1 MTAAGSAFS
10 STYSQAREQ
19 FLAAADR
26 AGLAVESRPHPLKG
40 RDGETLAIDVA
51 RDGPPDAACL
61 LVLTSACHGIEGFCG
76 SGAQVA
82 ALRDDDWRS
91 HAARHGVAV
100 LYVHALNPFGF
111 SHWRRT
117 THENIDLNRNFHD
130 FSKPLP
136 VNATYREVHDLLL
149 PEQWPPPPANEA
161 ALMQWVAA
169 HGEAA
174 FQAAVSGGQHEFPG
188 GMFFGGTSPSWSNLA
203 FREVLRAHG
212 RHSARIAWIDFHT
225 GLGPSGHGERIFCA
239 HDDPATFDRASA
251 WWGGGG
257 RTPVTSI
264 YDGSSSSA
272 PLTGMMWSA
281 FYDEC
286 AQAEY
291 TGITLEYGTLPM
303 MVTLQALRADH
314 WLRLHP
320 EAPPQL
326 AAQIKRTIKDT
337 FYVDTH
343 EWKAQV
349 LAQAREA
356 LFQAADG
363 LSR

>member
-1 MTAAGSAFS
+1 MTAASSAFS

-26 AGLAVESRPHPLKG
+26 AGLRVESKPHPLKG
-40 RDGETLAIDVA
+40 RDGETLALDVA
-51 RDGPPDAACL
+51 LDGPPDAACL
-61 LVLTSACHGIEGFCG
+61 LVLTSACHGVEGFCG

-91 HAARHGVAV
+91 HAARRGVAV

-111 SHWRRT
+111 SHLRRT

-130 FSKPLP
+130 FAKPLP
-136 VNATYREVHDLLL
+136 VNTAYRQVHKLLL
-149 PEQWPPPPANEA
+149 PQQWPPPPANEA
-161 ALMQWVAA
+161 VLMQWVGA

-174 FQAAVSGGQHEFPG
+174 FQAAVSGGQHEFPEG
-188 GMFFGGTSPSWSNLA
+188 LFFGGTSPSWSNSA

-212 RHSARIAWIDFHT
+212 RGAARVAWIDFHT

-239 HDDPATFDRASA
+239 HDDAATLERASA

-264 YDGSSSSA
+264 YDGTSSSA

-286 AQAEY
+286 PQAEY

-303 MVTLQALRADH
+303 METLQALRGDH
-314 WLRLHP
+314 WLHLHP
-320 EAPPQL
+320 EAPPEL
-326 AAQIKRTIKDT
+326 AAQIKQQIKDT
-337 FYVDTH
+337 FYVDTAQ
-343 EWKAQV
+343 WKGQV
-349 LAQAREA
+349 LAQSRDA

-363 LSR
+363 LAR

>member
-1 MTAAGSAFS
+1 MTAASSAFS

-19 FLAAADR
+19 FLGAADR
-26 AGLAVESRPHPLKG
+26 AGLRVESKPHPLKG
-40 RDGETLAIDVA
+40 RDGESLAMDVA
-51 RDGPPDAACL
+51 LDGSPDAACL

-82 ALRDDDWRS
+82 ALRDEDWRS
-91 HAARHGVAV
+91 HAARRGVAV

-130 FSKPLP
+130 FAKPLP
-136 VNATYREVHDLLL
+136 VNAAYREVHDLLL
-149 PEQWPPPPANEA
+149 PGQWPPPPANEA
-161 ALMQWVAA
+161 ELVQWVGA
-169 HGEAA
+169 HGEAQ
-174 FQAAVSGGQHEFPG
+174 FQTAVSGGQHEFPDG
-188 GMFFGGTSPSWSNLA
+188 LFFGGTSPSWSNSA

-212 RHSARIAWIDFHT
+212 RSAARVAWIDFHT

-239 HDDPATFDRASA
+239 HDDAATLDRANA
-251 WWGGGG
+251 WWSGGG

-264 YDGSSSSA
+264 YDGTSSSA

-286 AQAEY
+286 PQAEY

-303 MVTLQALRADH
+303 METLQALRADH
-314 WLRLHP
+314 WLHLHP

-326 AAQIKRTIKDT
+326 AAQIKQQIKDT
-337 FYVDTH
+337 FYVDSS
-343 EWKAQV
+343 EWKEQV
-349 LAQAREA
+349 LAQSRDA

-363 LSR
+363 LAR